1 MALRSEVFSVLQA
14 RVGSHVS
21 TVNKLDAEVER
32 TGGDVDVFGDDLRQL
47 IDKVPWSSSE
57 QNEQQMLEPFQK

>member
-21 TVNKLDAEVER
+21 KVNKLDAEVER